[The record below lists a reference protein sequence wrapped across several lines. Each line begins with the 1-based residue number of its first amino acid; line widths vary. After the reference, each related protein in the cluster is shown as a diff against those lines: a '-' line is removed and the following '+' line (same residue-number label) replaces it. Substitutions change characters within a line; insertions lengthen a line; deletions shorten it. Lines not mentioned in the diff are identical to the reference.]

1 MDFFSLINDLGAA
14 EPWMVARAVVLFLVA
29 VILFL
34 TAVIKGG
41 SAILG
46 LLRDL
51 RARRLEGR
59 LEARTHLKA
68 FLKEDIRKAVSGY
81 IEPDCSQRDPANEE
95 DLTRIADV
103 REPIMR
109 SVMRHV
115 EHGGD
120 RRFMLLLAE
129 SGMGKTTFCLNLYAR
144 LEKKFRSKELYCAVI
159 PLGRENVV
167 PHIRRMTNQSDTI
180 LILDAL
186 DEDAAAIKDSY
197 ARIGDL
203 MKASADF
210 RAVII
215 TCRSQ
220 FFPDDASIPN
230 DTGVAVI
237 APRRAGESGSFKFY
251 KLYLL
256 PFDQSQVQSYIRRQF
271 PLTKISSFGHRN
283 KAGELLKTIQELSV
297 RPMLLSLVPDLIKA
311 KKHYEE
317 LYDLYDFMVESWL
330 DRESRW
336 IEPGKLL
343 DISKK
348 LSVYI
353 YAERPLGSGDR
364 VTVEEL
370 ARVAGISREDANWR
384 HLTARSLLNRNSEG
398 EFKFAHRSILEFLFV
413 RSAIDGDERCFS
425 VPWTDFMKQLFV
437 SWGWTEDQ
445 QASPERAVEILGRDL
460 TAAEMTPLS
469 APLPQPTIVSV
480 SDLTKKRITSYA
492 GRYRND
498 RIVPSWR
505 RQSLGVLREKDSWYI
520 YDREYDLSWR
530 FTDLDSV
537 AERNIFRHSFADLAR
552 MEASGDGFRLP
563 SAAEF
568 ISLVDASLALNEPF
582 LAEGELY
589 WLGDQLGRARYLV
602 ASLSPQERNDE
613 LLTPLP
619 PMYQASRAGIPVRL
633 YELALRPRDKQR
645 GVLFN
650 AMTVLVRPGGVER
663 EWSGQKSEK
672 MPREGN
678 PQQKRPADR
687 RSPSQRRG
695 RK

>member
-1 MDFFSLINDLGAA
+1 MNFDSWASDLGSA
-14 EPWMVARAVVLFLVA
+14 EPWLVLRAFVLFLVA
-29 VILFL
+29 LLLLL
-34 TAVIKGG
+34 TAAVKGG
-41 SAILG
+41 SAVIG
-46 LLRDL
+46 LMRDL
-51 RARRLEGR
+51 RARRLEKR
-59 LEARTHLKA
+59 LEARTHIKA

-95 DLTRIADV
+95 DLSRIADV

-129 SGMGKTTFCLNLYAR
+129 SGMGKTTFCLNLFAR

-167 PHIRRMTNQSDTI
+167 PHIRKMTNQSDTI

-186 DEDAAAIKDSY
+186 DEDAAAIKDSFS
-197 ARIGDL
+197 RINDL
-203 MKASADF
+203 MKVSADF

-256 PFDQSQVQSYIRRQF
+256 PFDQAQVRAFIRRQF
-271 PLTKISSFGHRN
+271 PLTRIASFGHRS
-283 KAGELLKTIQELSV
+283 KAHYLLKTIQELSV

-311 KKHYEE
+311 RKHYEE
-317 LYDLYDFMVESWL
+317 LYDLYDFMVRSWL

-336 IEPGKLL
+336 IEPEKLL

-348 LSVYI
+348 LAVYI

-364 VTVEEL
+364 VTVDEL
-370 ARVAGISREDANWR
+370 AHVAGIRREDANWK

-398 EFKFAHRSILEFLFV
+398 EFKFAHRSIMEFLFV
-413 RSAIDGDERCFS
+413 RSAIDRDERCFT

-445 QASPERAVEILGRDL
+445 QANPERAVEILSSDL
-460 TAAEMTPLS
+460 RAAEMTPLS
-469 APLPQPTIVSV
+469 APLPQPAIVSV
-480 SDLTKKRITSYA
+480 TDLTRKRVTSYA

-498 RIVPSWR
+498 RIIPTWR
-505 RQSLGVLREKDSWYI
+505 KESLGIFREKDTLNV
-520 YDREYDLSWR
+520 YDREYDLTWR

-537 AERNIFRHSFADLAR
+537 SERNIFRNSFADLAR
-552 MEASGDGFRLP
+552 IESSGDGFRLP

-568 ISLVDASLALNEPF
+568 VSLVDASVALNEPF
-582 LAEGELY
+582 LAKDELY

-602 ASLSPQERNDE
+602 ASLGGPDRNDE

-619 PMYQASRAGIPVRL
+619 PIYQTSRGGIPVRL

-650 AMTVLVRPGGVER
+650 AMTVLVKPGGVER
-663 EWSGQKSEK
+663 AWFDRKRIAK
-672 MPREGN
+672 IRRI
-678 PQQKRPADR
+678 RPA
-687 RSPSQRRG
+687 
-695 RK
+695 